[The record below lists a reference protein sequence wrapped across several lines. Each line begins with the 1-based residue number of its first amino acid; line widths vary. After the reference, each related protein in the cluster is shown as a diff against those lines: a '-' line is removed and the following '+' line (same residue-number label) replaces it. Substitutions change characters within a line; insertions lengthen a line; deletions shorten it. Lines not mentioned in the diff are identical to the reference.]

1 MAFDALII
9 ILASVLSTFIYH
21 YYFLGQPDDIVQYAA
36 LGTLVAV
43 LFVTAGKIHDRYD
56 ASELLNFKLQV
67 REVTVFWASTFLL
80 LAGASYAMKI
90 GANFSR
96 GSTLFFAFSGFTG
109 LIAARIL
116 WRIVLADGLAV
127 RRFSGRKIVLITDE
141 YATAN
146 SETLEV
152 LSQHGLDP
160 EHHFVL
166 SNDAQSRKK
175 VITSAIAAVRG
186 SDIGEVV
193 VAVDLTS
200 WLKLKGLIAKLRVLP
215 IPVKLFPVGPTS
227 DLFQLPFHLIGE
239 NVTIELQRG
248 PRTLSE
254 RAIKRMLDIV
264 VASAALIC
272 LMPLFLFTAIAIK
285 FDSSGPVLFRQRR
298 YGFNGQLFQI
308 LKFRSMSVLEDDR
321 HLQAAERN
329 DPRITSVGSWLRRT
343 SIDELPQLYN
353 VLIGEMSIVGPRP
366 HAMAHDEHFDKLVGK
381 YAYRQHVKP
390 GITGWAQ
397 VHGYRGQMRT
407 VSDVERRIN
416 LDLWYIDNWS
426 LALDIKIL
434 FMTLI
439 EVLRGENA
447 Y

>member
-1 MAFDALII
+1 M
-9 ILASVLSTFIYH
+9 
-21 YYFLGQPDDIVQYAA
+21 
-36 LGTLVAV
+36 
-43 LFVTAGKIHDRYD
+43 
-56 ASELLNFKLQV
+56 
-67 REVTVFWASTFLL
+67 
-80 LAGASYAMKI
+80 
-90 GANFSR
+90 
-96 GSTLFFAFSGFTG
+96 
-109 LIAARIL
+109 
-116 WRIVLADGLAV
+116 
-127 RRFSGRKIVLITDE
+127 
-141 YATAN
+141 
-146 SETLEV
+146 
-152 LSQHGLDP
+152 
-160 EHHFVL
+160 
-166 SNDAQSRKK
+166 
-175 VITSAIAAVRG
+175 
-186 SDIGEVV
+186 
-193 VAVDLTS
+193 
-200 WLKLKGLIAKLRVLP
+200 
-215 IPVKLFPVGPTS
+215 
-227 DLFQLPFHLIGE
+227 
-239 NVTIELQRG
+239 
-248 PRTLSE
+248 
-254 RAIKRMLDIV
+254 
-264 VASAALIC
+264 VASGALIC
-272 LMPLFLFTAIAIK
+272 LAPLFLFTAIAIK